1 MNVMKKRTLALMLS
15 AALCVGLLAGCGS
28 GNNDPVNTPAAGG
41 SETPSQESTAALSGT
56 VNTNGSTS
64 MESVMGY
71 LIEGFKEVQP
81 GITVSYTGSGSSAGV
96 TGAQDGTCDIGLASR
111 DLKDDETGVKAIT
124 VAKDGIAIIV
134 NPNNPVADL
143 SVEQIAQLATGEIT
157 NWADVGGTDGQ
168 VVFMGREAG
177 SGTRDGFE
185 SITGTKDACKYQN
198 ELTSTGEVI
207 AAVASNPNAIGY
219 ASLSAVDETVKAIT
233 VGGVEPTEETVL
245 DGSYAIQR
253 NFNFIV
259 SDSTPLSEAAQAF
272 VDFATPADASDLIA
286 GAGDQVGGIGLVDFL
301 FGTEWASTAAEPKFG
316 ILPFI
321 LTSIYGTAG
330 AIVLGVPVGFMTAVF
345 LAKVA
350 PPRLASLVRPAVD
363 LLAGI
368 PSVVYGLIGMMV
380 LVPAVRVA
388 FHLPDGA
395 SLFCAILVLAVMI
408 LPSII
413 SVSETALKAVPKEY
427 EEASLALGATHIE
440 TVFRVSVP
448 AASSGIAAS
457 IVLGIGRAIGEAM
470 AVIMVAGN
478 VANMP
483 GLFQSVRFL
492 TTAVSSEM
500 AYASGL
506 QRQALFSI
514 ALVLFLF
521 IMLINIVLNT
531 LLKRKKG

>member
-71 LIEGFKEVQP
+71 LTEGFKEVQP
-81 GITVSYTGSGSSAGV
+81 GITVNYTGSGSSAGV
-96 TGAQDGTCDIGLASR
+96 TGAQDGTC
-111 DLKDDETGVKAIT
+111 
-124 VAKDGIAIIV
+124 
-134 NPNNPVADL
+134 
-143 SVEQIAQLATGEIT
+143 VEQIAQLATGEIT

-259 SDSTPLSEAAQAF
+259 SDSTPLSETAQAF
-272 VDFATPADASDLIA
+272 VDFATSADASDLIA
-286 GAGDQVGGIGLVDFL
+286 GAG
-301 FGTEWASTAAEPKFG
+301 A
-316 ILPFI
+316 
-321 LTSIYGTAG
+321 
-330 AIVLGVPVGFMTAVF
+330 VPVA
-345 LAKVA
+345 
-350 PPRLASLVRPAVD
+350 
-363 LLAGI
+363 
-368 PSVVYGLIGMMV
+368 
-380 LVPAVRVA
+380 
-388 FHLPDGA
+388 
-395 SLFCAILVLAVMI
+395 
-408 LPSII
+408 
-413 SVSETALKAVPKEY
+413 E
-427 EEASLALGATHIE
+427 
-440 TVFRVSVP
+440 
-448 AASSGIAAS
+448 
-457 IVLGIGRAIGEAM
+457 
-470 AVIMVAGN
+470 
-478 VANMP
+478 
-483 GLFQSVRFL
+483 
-492 TTAVSSEM
+492 
-500 AYASGL
+500 
-506 QRQALFSI
+506 
-514 ALVLFLF
+514 
-521 IMLINIVLNT
+521 
-531 LLKRKKG
+531 